1 MPIAYE
7 ERVCPLNCQGRQ
19 LMGILTLPARPLPET
34 ARERPGILMLV
45 GGAQYRAGSHRQF
58 TLLARRFAAAGFT
71 VLRMDFRGMGDSQG
85 EAADFEG
92 VAADIDCAL
101 DGLLQVQPGLHG
113 VVLWGLCDGAS
124 AALLHASADARV
136 RAMVLVNPWARTESG
151 QAQAYLKHYYRARL
165 TSPELWHKILHG
177 RFNALAALRSL
188 LRQWRQAGGAG
199 DNGGTG
205 GSSATTPEL
214 LPLRLQRA
222 YERFSGPVLL
232 ILSEADL
239 TAREFADLATPGSRW
254 EALLLASRT
263 TRIDLPD
270 ANHTFSTRLWREQV
284 ARACV
289 RWLAGLER

>member
-7 ERVCPLNCQGRQ
+7 ERVCPLNCQGQQ
-19 LMGILTLPARPLPET
+19 LMGILTLPARSLPET

-85 EAADFEG
+85 EAAGFEG

-101 DGLLQVQPGLHG
+101 DALLQLQPGLNG

-124 AALLHASADARV
+124 AALLHASTDARV
-136 RAMVLVNPWARTESG
+136 RAMVLINPWARTESG

-165 TSPELWHKILHG
+165 TSPELWRKILHG

-188 LRQWRQAGGAG
+188 LRQWRQAGG
-199 DNGGTG
+199 T
-205 GSSATTPEL
+205 SATTPEL

-222 YERFSGPVLL
+222 YERFSGPLLL

-263 TRIDLPD
+263 TRIDLPE

-284 ARACV
+284 ARACL
-289 RWLAGLER
+289 RWLIGLQR